1 MRVPGRP
8 LVVLLVGA
16 LAACSTAGPAAAPGP
31 VPAPDTSPG
40 PTTSPTHAS
49 PLPTHTPPVPT
60 HVPTVQAATR
70 PPVVRPARSGCDG
83 ASARDFDGDGRDD
96 VALGYLGATGRV
108 HVLSASKVIHLPTPP
123 GNRMKGFGW
132 SVTMAHVNDD
142 RCADLV
148 VGTRTL
154 TVAGLKGA
162 GGVYVLHGGAAA
174 PPRRLVSPLPQE
186 DAAFGESVAA
196 YGDLV
201 AIGAPRERPGG
212 AVYLFRK
219 GVFVR
224 RITQETPGVP
234 GSSEVS
240 DRFGDRLALGP
251 LAGGG
256 VGLVIGAPEEY
267 ADGPGRQDVGDR
279 DDSPLGAVTVVRDV
293 TARRLS
299 AVRLRPP
306 RDDDGRPCAG
316 FGDGLVYVPGTGP
329 AVFSPPCGRL
339 RFYDLDLKVI
349 RTVTALREPWDAELA
364 ASADGRVAALGG
376 DHDDPALL
384 LLSPRDE
391 TRDRRLTGDYLADTA
406 HRGIAFGGGRI
417 VVTMQGAADVA
428 LVDPATGEADLV
440 KTATG
445 DLFIKAVEG

>member
-1 MRVPGRP
+1 MPVPGRP

-16 LAACSTAGPAAAPGP
+16 LTACSAPGPAATPGTTAT
-31 VPAPDTSPG
+31 PA
-40 PTTSPTHAS
+40 
-49 PLPTHTPPVPT
+49 
-60 HVPTVQAATR
+60 HVPSVRAATR
-70 PPVVRPARSGCDG
+70 PPVVRPVRSGCEG

-96 VALGYLGATGRV
+96 VALGYLGTTGRV
-108 HVLSASKVIHLPTPP
+108 HVLSAGRVIHVPTPP

-142 RCADLV
+142 RCVDLV

-154 TVAGLKGA
+154 TVAGRKGA

-201 AIGAPRERPGG
+201 AIGAPRELPGG

-234 GSSEVS
+234 GSSEVA

-267 ADGPGRQDVGDR
+267 ADGAGRQDVGAR

-306 RDDDGRPCAG
+306 RDDDGEPCAG
-316 FGDGLVYVPGTGP
+316 FGDSLVYVPGTGP

-339 RFYDLDLKVI
+339 QFYDLRLKAI
-349 RTVTALREPWDAELA
+349 RTVTDLREPWDAELA
-364 ASADGRVAALGG
+364 AADGRVAALGG
-376 DHDDPALL
+376 DHGDPALL

-391 TRDRRLTGDYLADTA
+391 ARDRRLTGDYLADTA
-406 HRGIAFGGGRI
+406 HRGIAFGAGRI
-417 VVTMQGAADVA
+417 MVTMQGAADVA
-428 LVDPATGEADLV
+428 LVDPATGKADLV